1 MDVIEDVRP
10 LSAIISSART
20 HILLPTDS
28 TAHSTMPHKIP
39 TAALIPS
46 IRRCRT
52 ALSCLRLS
60 RLPLS
65 AASICFLPPFFVFT
79 LLPIHTKTLNFL
91 YSTTPPFC
99 QYHSAIFHHKR
110 MNASFYKLRRRC
122 KHKIAF
128 VVHMPQSA
136 SRNSDRTRNG
146 YAASLSTC
154 SLPICSHPPIY
165 QKYKESD
172 LIPWSSLPGYRQTRG
187 SAEIQMLS
195 LPQLDGTNNI
205 GI

>member
-1 MDVIEDVRP
+1 MYSTFGLKNAFACEAPDDISTSSCPLIVIVFVPSSITQRNPPFFPNVP

-110 MNASFYKLRRRC
+110 MNASSYKLRRYC
-122 KHKIAF
+122 KHICGVKLFCALHSPQKITLLPLDKRF
-128 VVHMPQSA
+128 G
-136 SRNSDRTRNG
+136 NG
-146 YAASLSTC
+146 YT
-154 SLPICSHPPIY
+154 
-165 QKYKESD
+165 
-172 LIPWSSLPGYRQTRG
+172 YR
-187 SAEIQMLS
+187 AVHFKA
-195 LPQLDGTNNI
+195 
-205 GI
+205 